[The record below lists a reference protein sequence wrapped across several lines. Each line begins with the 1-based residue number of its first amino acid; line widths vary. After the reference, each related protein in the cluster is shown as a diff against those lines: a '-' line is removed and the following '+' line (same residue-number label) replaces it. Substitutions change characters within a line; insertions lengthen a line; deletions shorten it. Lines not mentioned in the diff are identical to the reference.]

1 MQRGPLPYILED
13 RTGANTGSDFD
24 DIYDRLFFRVARSPS
39 QTATMIYNMHR
50 RASRHRD
57 SLPFTQ
63 DPIVVLDFLHDESLG
78 TVSFIRPAGRISQ
91 AMSKYL
97 RKTSLFASSLSRK
110 FTGSD
115 GREYRW
121 SYRSVD
127 GQEWTCTTG
136 AENYLVAHYDLKK
149 PDVRVYGVS
158 GHTLTIYEAFVHM
171 AVELM
176 TSLTIMRHIAQHNL

>member
-1 MQRGPLPYILED
+1 PISWRTEPGPTP
-13 RTGANTGSDFD
+13 GSDYD
-24 DIYDRLFFRVARSPS
+24 DIYDRLFFRVARSPA

-78 TVSFIRPAGRISQ
+78 TVSFIRPTGRISQ

-97 RKTSLFASSLSRK
+97 RKTSLFGSSLSRK
-110 FTGSD
+110 FAGSD

-121 SYRSVD
+121 SYHSVD

-158 GHTLTIYEAFVHM
+158 GHTLTIYEAFIHM
-171 AVELM
+171 AIGEKLY
-176 TSLTIMRHIAQHNL
+176 SLLILLPLPTHLLHQS